1 MTGRPKYENLT
12 NKTTL
17 EYGMMQELTN
27 IQKTLED
34 TAKKVSELNIKCVN
48 QIQRNELTWEKL
60 AEELERLHTLLE
72 QRTSYILEKFD

>member
-17 EYGMMQELTN
+17 EFGMMQELTN
-27 IQKTLED
+27 IQLTLED
-34 TAKKVSELNIKCVN
+34 TAKKVSELNIRCVN

-60 AEELERLHTLLE
+60 AEELEKLHTLLE